1 MTNNNNETNIF
12 CKRLKEARLAV
23 GLSQKKLGMAIGLDE
38 FVASTRVNRYELGV
52 HKVDLEMAKKF
63 AEVLEVPLAY
73 FYCEDDSLAELVRRF
88 EMLGDKAKGEV
99 MESLALIE
107 VESLKAGMKKKKV
120 KV

>member
-73 FYCEDDSLAELVRRF
+73 FYAEDDNLAELVRRF
-88 EMLGDKAKGEV
+88 EMLGDKAKSEV
-99 MESLALIE
+99 MESLARVE